1 MLALGARLVPPGG
14 KVPLILFSLN
24 FLFLVIG
31 ELCLAPVGMF
41 GRATADGNR
50 RMGQGVAA
58 ACVGTADD
66 HGLALTADPVGP
78 AVGDIHECEKG
89 RFGGHACRLGARRRL
104 GLGQI

>member
-1 MLALGARLVPPGG
+1 MQESAGHQDLGLAGHGKRQPAGQDIEGLRL
-14 KVPLILFSLN
+14 
-24 FLFLVIG
+24 
-31 ELCLAPVGMF
+31 EPVGMF
-41 GRATADGNR
+41 GRAASDSNC

-58 ACVGTADD
+58 ACVGSADD

-89 RFGGHACRLGARRRL
+89 WFGGHACRLGARRRL